1 MEIYWC
7 LSAGDKVTFLS
18 FLFICNML
26 RILLLILSRNQQF
39 YLNVII
45 HSHPRQPAGHA
56 CFAQARLILS
66 FGVVCYKEVTFALR
80 DCESSWCHSG
90 LHILTSPC
98 LSRPMCLP
106 WERAWNFNRNS
117 SFFIKKMHLKM
128 FANCRPLCLGLN
140 MIMMTSLNGNI
151 FRVTSPLCG
160 KLSGH
165 RLIHWSR
172 VNSPHKDKWHGAL
185 VFSLI
190 CAWWMNGWVNNR

>member
-1 MEIYWC
+1 MNIQSVHLCLLAVIYTIYYQPSVEIYWC

-26 RILLLILSRNQQF
+26 RILLLILSRNQQL

-45 HSHPRQPAGHA
+45 HSESESESVWVWVWEFVFLGQCVCHGREHEI
-56 CFAQARLILS
+56 LIEIPLFS
-66 FGVVCYKEVTFALR
+66 
-80 DCESSWCHSG
+80 
-90 LHILTSPC
+90 
-98 LSRPMCLP
+98 
-106 WERAWNFNRNS
+106 
-117 SFFIKKMHLKM
+117 IKKMHLKM

-140 MIMMTSLNGNI
+140 VVMMTSLNGNI

-165 RLIHWSR
+165 RLIHWSC